1 MLPRFFTN
9 GKLWLLLLAFDE
21 DLAEKA
27 RLKSCPLCEK
37 PLHQANYQRKPRG
50 GPPELDDSH
59 ALRFSFCCYE
69 CRKRLTPPSIRFFGR
84 KVYFG
89 IIFLLISAM
98 LGGASPERRRRLQDL
113 CGADARTLGRW
124 KTWWEAT
131 FAKSD
136 LWRDLSA
143 RLAFMRSSVVPL
155 PRLLIRSL
163 KIQSLQESLVG
174 VLKLLRSMTSRKG
187 VG

>member
-1 MLPRFFTN
+1 MLSRFFTN

-27 RLKSCPLCEK
+27 RLKACPLCQER
-37 PLHQANYQRKPRG
+37 LHHANYQRKSRG
-50 GPPELDDSH
+50 GPSELDDSH

-89 IIFLLISAM
+89 VIFLLISAM
-98 LGGASPERRRRLQDL
+98 LGGASPERRRRLQDI

-124 KTWWEAT
+124 KTWWETA
-131 FAKSD
+131 FAQSNFWK
-136 LWRDLSA
+136 DLSA
-143 RLAFMRSSVVPL
+143 RLAFISSSVVPL
-155 PRLLIRSL
+155 SRLLIRSL
-163 KIQSLQESLVG
+163 KIHTLLESLVG
-174 VLKLLRSMTSRKG
+174 VLELLLPMTSGKG